1 MPESSS
7 IKAPGVCLKSLATFS
22 GVTDSAVTNLEVL
35 YVQGKN
41 VEVNLLFFFMS
52 KGQFFKVRKFQL
64 FPNGFTVQ
72 RKLLKWY
79 YDKKDH
85 FLFVFRLCSLNICL
99 AKFLSFVVYLKA
111 VYIECKFR
119 ISRSAITQFQK

>member
-7 IKAPGVCLKSLATFS
+7 IKAPGVRLKSLATFS

-52 KGQFFKVRKFQL
+52 KAS
-64 FPNGFTVQ
+64 
-72 RKLLKWY
+72 
-79 YDKKDH
+79 
-85 FLFVFRLCSLNICL
+85 FL
-99 AKFLSFVVYLKA
+99 
-111 VYIECKFR
+111 E
-119 ISRSAITQFQK
+119 